1 MVHMVDQIRAL
12 GPTYLHE
19 MWAYEHFMATL
30 NRYVLN
36 CACPEGFMIEAY
48 CTKEIVECYQDYLVD
63 KKGIG
68 VIASHHTGKLEGK
81 GTRGRKTFVDRAY
94 HKVASAHFS
103 VLHQL
108 EIMSPFIEP
117 HLNIVRAESNSRS
130 EAWVMKEH
138 KQRFTTWLMDQNIE
152 EGTTVEGVTLKR
164 LALGPFA
171 QVRTWQSYDIN
182 GYTFYTSTK
191 DKKSVCQNSGVW
203 IDAIDDTTGN
213 KVIFWPYRGHMGA

>member
-1 MVHMVDQIRAL
+1 M
-12 GPTYLHE
+12 
-19 MWAYEHFMATL
+19 
-30 NRYVLN
+30 
-36 CACPEGFMIEAY
+36 
-48 CTKEIVECYQDYLVD
+48 D

-68 VIASHHTGKLEGK
+68 VITSHHTGKLEGK

-108 EIMSPFIEP
+108 EIMSPFIEQ

-171 QVRTWQSYDIN
+171 QVRT
-182 GYTFYTSTK
+182 STIENIA
-191 DKKSVCQNSGVW
+191 V
-203 IDAIDDTTGN
+203 
-213 KVIFWPYRGHMGA
+213 

>member
-19 MWAYEHFMATL
+19 MWAYERFMETL

-48 CTKEIVECYQDYLVD
+48 CTEEIVEYYQDYLVD

-68 VIASHHTGKLEGK
+68 VIASRHTGKLEGK

-94 HKVASAHFS
+94 HQVASSHFS

-108 EIMSPFIEP
+108 EIMSPFIEQ
-117 HLNIVRAESNSRS
+117 HLNIVRAE
-130 EAWVMKEH
+130 
-138 KQRFTTWLMDQNIE
+138 KQQPIRGLGHEGAQTTIHH
-152 EGTTVEGVTLKR
+152 
-164 LALGPFA
+164 LAHGPKH
-171 QVRTWQSYDIN
+171 R
-182 GYTFYTSTK
+182 G
-191 DKKSVCQNSGVW
+191 
-203 IDAIDDTTGN
+203 GN
-213 KVIFWPYRGHMGA
+213 NC